1 MNRTQKCHERLT
13 RPCPAPARAPR
24 ATAFAGFGHGEN
36 VIRTGNK
43 GMYLADYG
51 T

>member
-1 MNRTQKCHERLT
+1 MSEIAIPGC
-13 RPCPAPARAPR
+13 
-24 ATAFAGFGHGEN
+24 FAGFGHGEN
-36 VIRTGNK
+36 VIRTENK